1 MYYLWGTTLLWA
13 FSFSLIGIYLSGHV
27 DCFFAAWTRILLATI
42 VFLPFLFRTKVK
54 PKLALKLCSIGAV
67 QLGLMYVF
75 YYKSFTLLSVPEV
88 LVFTIFTPIYIT
100 LINDILKR
108 RFSPHYFF
116 TAVMAVLGAAIIR
129 YHNLNGDFL
138 LGFFMV
144 QGANLCFAIGQIS
157 YRKLLKEKPQQLPQH
172 TIFGYFYLGA
182 LLISTLAL
190 LAFGSPK
197 YPTTS
202 VQWGILLWLG
212 IVASGLGYYFW
223 NKGATQVNAGALAIM
238 NNAVIPLGLIVN
250 LTLWNQTTNI
260 LTLSIGGS
268 IIAFALF
275 CNEVVFKKLQIS

>member
-13 FSFSLIGIYLSGHV
+13 FSFSLIGIYLSGQV
-27 DCFFAAWTRILLATI
+27 DCYFAAWTRISLAAI
-42 VFLPFLFRTKVK
+42 LFLPFLFRTKIK
-54 PKLALKLCSIGAV
+54 PSLALKLCVIGAI
-67 QLGLMYVF
+67 QLGFMYVF

-88 LVFTIFTPIYIT
+88 LVFTIFTPLYIT

-108 RFSPHYFF
+108 RFSPYYFA

-129 YHNLNGDFL
+129 YHNLSSDFI

-157 YRKLLKEKPQQLPQH
+157 YRRLLEKEHGTLPQH
-172 TIFGYFYLGA
+172 TVFGYFYLGA
-182 LLISTLAL
+182 LLVSTIAL
-190 LAFGSPK
+190 LAFGTPK

-275 CNEVVFKKLQIS
+275 CNEVIFKRLQIS